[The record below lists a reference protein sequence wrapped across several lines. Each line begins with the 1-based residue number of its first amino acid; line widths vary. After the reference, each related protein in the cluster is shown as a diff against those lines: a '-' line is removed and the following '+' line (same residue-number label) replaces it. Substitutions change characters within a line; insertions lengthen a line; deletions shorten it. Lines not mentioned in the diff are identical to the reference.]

1 MWNKPTQK
9 QLAALPP
16 LYSTEDVEE
25 EDKIIQMH
33 FFLGGSDWYA
43 VEYSPDDQ
51 RFFGFVILNGDMLN
65 AEWGYF
71 SLPELC
77 EVKANGVIE
86 VDREILWRPCPVR
99 EVPAICEAQ
108 GWKS

>member
-1 MWNKPTQK
+1 MWNKPTEK
-9 QLAALPP
+9 QLASLPL

-33 FFLGGSDWYA
+33 FFLGASDWWA

-51 RFFGFVILNGDMLN
+51 RFFGFVILNGDMQN

-71 SLPELC
+71 SLVELC
-77 EVKANGVIE
+77 EVKVNKFME
-86 VDREILWRPCPVR
+86 VDREIHWRPQQARNVLR
-99 EVPAICEAQ
+99 IHEAQ
-108 GWKS
+108 GWKV

>member
-86 VDREILWRPCPVR
+86 VDRDIPWIPCPAR
-99 EVPAICEAQ
+99 NLLKICEAQ
-108 GWKS
+108 GWKA